1 MTSRAHTWVEVD
13 AATVFAE
20 GRLSGFRDACNML
33 EKANGGLLNNYQ
45 RRVIDQV
52 LRRCADKAG
61 DAPWWRDEY
70 RTLMAQLSVCEL
82 SVPPSMAAKVREARA
97 IVIHNAW
104 LAQQGRPADLPN
116 LPPREQLLS
125 RIHAYL
131 IQYPDTDN
139 AY

>member
-1 MTSRAHTWVEVD
+1 MTARAHTDVILD

-20 GRLSGFRDACNML
+20 GRLSAFCDACNLL

-45 RRVIDQV
+45 RRVIEQIFD
-52 LRRCADKAG
+52 RCAQRAG
-61 DAPWWRDEY
+61 DAPWWKAEY
-70 RTLMAQLSVCEL
+70 RMLMNQLSTCEL
-82 SVPPSMAAKVREARA
+82 SVPPSVHAKVREARA
-97 IVIHNAW
+97 TVIHNAW

-116 LPPREQLLS
+116 LPPREQLMA

-131 IQYPDTDN
+131 IQYPDTDH